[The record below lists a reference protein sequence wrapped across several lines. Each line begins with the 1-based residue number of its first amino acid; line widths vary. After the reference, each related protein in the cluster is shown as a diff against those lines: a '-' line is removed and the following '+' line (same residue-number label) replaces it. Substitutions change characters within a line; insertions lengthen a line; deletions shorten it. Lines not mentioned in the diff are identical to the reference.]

1 MKKLAA
7 AALMAVMTI
16 TGSTAFASLD
26 DTKTTIASQ
35 YGEYRMAI
43 DTDNQLWPKQEWEQK
58 GKKRA
63 KAASFT
69 YSFERQG
76 LGIQVEVMY
85 LNDRPEAPVI
95 AQRFTPN
102 MAIKIKELKDYF
114 PEVYQLVTHPKAEVF
129 ISYDQ
134 VTRQFQELQS
144 PVTMGVAVKAEPA
157 LHKGNYTVLAF
168 NIQEEGRLI
177 KDPKFIDENT
187 YIREFTIERT
197 KRMVVQEQFD
207 SDNYKPIKNFF

>member
-26 DTKTTIASQ
+26 DNKTTIANQ

-58 GKKRA
+58 GRQRA
-63 KAASFT
+63 KIASYT
-69 YSFERQG
+69 YTFERKG
-76 LGIQVEVMY
+76 LGVQMEVRY

-102 MAIKIKELKDYF
+102 MAIKIKDLKNYF
-114 PEVYQLVTHPKAEVF
+114 PEIYQLVTDPKAEAF
-129 ISYDQ
+129 ASYDQ

-144 PVTMGVAVKAEPA
+144 PVTMGVAVQAEPA

-187 YIREFTIERT
+187 YIREFTVERV
-197 KRMVVQEQFD
+197 KRMVVQEQLD
-207 SDNYKPIKNFF
+207 SNSYKRIKNFF